1 MRDSAESEPMKT
13 TSRRGSPGRGTP
25 GRCVLVGAGA
35 VIFTCIL
42 WQTAH
47 WTRIFELRRIRAAAR
62 DALSVYV
69 GDLQSEL
76 DKFEALPLILAQNP
90 LFVALLSHPDQRRMA
105 TRVNIELERINRLAE
120 TSAIYILDRGGLTIA
135 SSNWRGP
142 ISFVGEDL
150 SFRPYFQQAMQG
162 RPGRYFALGTTSKV
176 RGYYFSAPIRSGERI
191 VGVITVK
198 VQLHRLENIWSQGSE
213 KVVVTDHYGVIF
225 ITSYAPWKFCSLW
238 PLDPEIA
245 EALRR
250 SRRYGDIQPRP
261 ITSTV
266 HHGNAGD
273 AEVIN
278 LEGSM
283 LPNSD
288 RVRQAHS
295 SRHPFLLQSHDMP
308 DAGWTVH
315 ILSDISHVKTQVRN
329 MVLLAGSL
337 IVTLLLGGLLLH
349 HRRRARQERD
359 VLERRSRKALE
370 EANRMLEQR
379 VSERTAELTDI
390 NQRLRQEIRERQHT
404 ESELRAAQQGLVQAG
419 KLAAIG
425 QMAAGISHEINQP
438 LAAIRM
444 FADNALVFLD
454 RAAVHDV
461 RANLQDIVELVGKI
475 AEITDHL
482 KSFARKSPGRPTAV
496 PVGQVIENAVVL
508 LDNQIRKIAARIDY
522 RLPPTDT
529 MVLGD
534 PIRLEQVLVNVIRN
548 SLDAVASRS
557 RREVRIRVRV
567 GPEQVTVVV
576 HDSGPGIAEKHMH
589 RLFDAFFTRR
599 KDGKGLGLGLSLSLA
614 IVKDFGGTIIPS
626 NDTGGGAVMS
636 IVLRRVQVNQEKA
649 Q

>member
-1 MRDSAESEPMKT
+1 MKT
-13 TSRRGSPGRGTP
+13 ISNKGGAGRCTP
-25 GRCVLVGAGA
+25 GRCVLTGAGVVVFA
-35 VIFTCIL
+35 CIL

-62 DALSVYV
+62 DSLSVYV

-90 LFVALLSHPDQRRMA
+90 LFVEILSHPDRQGLA

-120 TSAIYILDRGGLTIA
+120 TSAVYILNHRGLTIA
-135 SSNWRGP
+135 SSNWHGP
-142 ISFVGEDL
+142 ISFIGEDL
-150 SFRPYFQQAMQG
+150 SFRPYFQQAMEG

-176 RGYYFSAPIRSGERI
+176 RGYYFSAPIRFAKRI

-238 PLDPEIA
+238 PLEPEIA

-261 ITSTV
+261 LTSTV
-266 HHGNAGD
+266 HHRNTGNA
-273 AEVIN
+273 EVVN

-283 LPNSD
+283 LPDSSRAQQQD
-288 RVRQAHS
+288 H

-337 IVTLLLGGLLLH
+337 IVTFLLGGLLLY
-349 HRRRARQERD
+349 HRRRARLEREA
-359 VLERRSRKALE
+359 LERRSRKALE

-379 VSERTAELTDI
+379 VLERTAELTEI

-425 QMAAGISHEINQP
+425 QMAAGITHEINQP

-454 RAAVHDV
+454 RAAVSDV
-461 RANLQDIVELVGKI
+461 RANLRDIVELVGKI

-482 KSFARKSPGRPTAV
+482 KSFARKSPGKCTAV
-496 PVGQVIENAVVL
+496 PIGPTIENALVL
-508 LDNQIRKIAARIDY
+508 LDSQIRKVDARIDC
-522 RLPPTDT
+522 RLPPADI

-534 PIRLEQVLVNVIRN
+534 PVRLEQVLVNVIRN
-548 SLDAVASRS
+548 SLDAVASRA
-557 RREVRIRVRV
+557 RREVRIRVRPE
-567 GPEQVTVVV
+567 PEQVTVVV
-576 HDSGPGIAEKHMH
+576 HDSGPGIAEKHMQ

-626 NDTGGGAVMS
+626 NDSGGGAVMS
-636 IVLRRVQVNQEKA
+636 IILRRIQAIQEKA
-649 Q
+649 R